1 MRKVFFVLLLTVLV
15 YAGAGAFTELVLIN
29 LVRSPEPKQAE
40 ATIYIDEH
48 GVEHSFDDRRVME
61 IFQKEGQRD
70 RYFPWTRDLDEWVVL
85 GVLAAAC
92 GYAGGFVRFFTE
104 SQTGAALH
112 RNSPFIGALLGV
124 VLTLAVAGG
133 DAIMMEG
140 DLHFRPSSVAGLCLL
155 SGIAWEHAWIFI
167 KKKGEGAF

>member
-1 MRKVFFVLLLTVLV
+1 MRKVLLVVLLIVLV
-15 YAGAGAFTELVLIN
+15 YAGAGAFTELRLIN
-29 LVRSPEPKQAE
+29 LVRSPAPKQAE
-40 ATIYIDEH
+40 ATTYSDQ
-48 GVEHSFDDRRVME
+48 GVEHSFNDRRVME

-70 RYFPWTRDLDEWVVL
+70 RFFPWTRDLDEWVVL

-92 GYAGGFVRFFTE
+92 GYAGGFVRFFME

-112 RNSPFIGALLGV
+112 RNSPFIGLMLGV

-140 DLHFRPSSVAGLCLL
+140 DLHFRPSAVAGVCLL
-155 SGIAWEHAWIFI
+155 SGIAWERAWAFL
-167 KKKGEGAF
+167 KKKGEGSF